1 MVSRKILVV
10 DDEASFADL
19 CRTTLGNLGYNVFCA
34 HTGEQAIEYAEK
46 IHFDLALISG
56 MLAGA
61 SGLETFSMLRQMVP
75 GVIGIIISGYT
86 DLRMVIDAMNAG
98 FSGFL
103 EKPVDST
110 KLLKAVQK
118 ALSLAQLREE
128 NIRLQ
133 TLFPLYQ
140 LGQKFMTATTAKQ
153 VYNELVKTIHQEIH
167 VPCVSVMMYD
177 ETCQC
182 LTIVASHG
190 LKKDIAVKVSLKP
203 GEKIAGWVFT
213 HGKPVIL
220 NKRTQNSTPFSNF
233 LKRKDIAASIS
244 YPLNVRGQ
252 VAGVVN
258 ISHRDTQ
265 IEYSQSDIEMLSV
278 ICSQA
283 AMALENV
290 SALQEREQAIRLR
303 TLFEQYVAP
312 EVAEF
317 LINQKESML
326 DVGEMKDLTLLF
338 ADIRNFTGLVEHLPP
353 AELRIFLNQ
362 FFELFANTVF
372 TAKGTLDKFMGDA
385 ALVLFG
391 APVTIEKPGE
401 AAVDTAIQ
409 ILSGFKALRERWLD
423 KSSYFKNI
431 SIGIGISSGM
441 VYLGNVGSERRL
453 DFTVI
458 GTDVNVAQRLASETN
473 SGKILITESV
483 FAAVVSSYNLKDEGE
498 CMLRGLEQP
507 IQVYSVIPG

>member
-1 MVSRKILVV
+1 MVPRKILVV
-10 DDEASFADL
+10 DDEALFADL
-19 CRTTLGNLGYNVFCA
+19 CRTTLGNIGYNVFCA
-34 HTGEQAIEYAEK
+34 YTGEQAIEYAGK
-46 IHFDLALISG
+46 IHFDLALING

-61 SGLETFSMLRQMVP
+61 SGIETFAMLRQMAP

-86 DLRMVIDAMNAG
+86 DLRMVVDAMNAG

-103 EKPVDST
+103 EKPADSA
-110 KLLKAVQK
+110 KLLHAVEK

-128 NIRLQ
+128 NTRLK

-140 LGQKFMTATTAKQ
+140 LGQKFMSATT
-153 VYNELVKTIHQEIH
+153 VELVCDELVKVIHQEIR
-167 VPCVSVMMYD
+167 VPRVSVMMYE
-177 ETCQC
+177 ETHQR
-182 LTIVASHG
+182 LTIVASYG
-190 LKKDIAVKVSLKP
+190 LKKNIVDGVSLKP
-203 GEKIAGWVFT
+203 GEQIAGWVFK

-220 NKRTQNSTPFSNF
+220 NKRTQNSTPFSHF

-244 YPLNVRGQ
+244 YPLKVRDK

-258 ISHRDTQ
+258 ISHCDKQ

-290 SALQEREQAIRLR
+290 SALKERERAIRLR

-312 EVAEF
+312 EVAEL

-326 DVGEMKDLTLLF
+326 DVGEMKNLTVLF
-338 ADIRNFTGLVEHLPP
+338 ADIRNFTSLVEHSPP

-372 TAKGTLDKFMGDA
+372 TARGTLDKFMGDA

-391 APVTIEKPGE
+391 APVNIEQPE
-401 AAVDTAIQ
+401 ISAVETAIK
-409 ILSGFKALRERWLD
+409 ILSGFKSLRKEWQKESL
-423 KSSYFKNI
+423 YFKNI

-458 GTDVNVAQRLASETN
+458 GTNVNIAQRLASETN

-483 FAAVVSSYNLKDEGE
+483 CNAIANAYSLKDEGE

-507 IQVYSVIPG
+507 IQVYSVVTS

>member
-10 DDEASFADL
+10 DDEALFADL

-46 IHFDLALISG
+46 IQFDLALING

-61 SGLETFSMLRQMVP
+61 SGLETFSMLRQIVP
-75 GVIGIIISGYT
+75 GVIGIIISSYT
-86 DLRMVIDAMNAG
+86 DLRMVVNAMNAG

-110 KLLKAVQK
+110 KLLHAVQE
-118 ALSLAQLREE
+118 AMSLAQLREE
-128 NIRLQ
+128 NTRLK
-133 TLFPLYQ
+133 TLLPLYQ
-140 LGQKFMTATTAKQ
+140 VGQKFMSATTVEL
-153 VYNELVKTIHQEIH
+153 VYDELVKVVHQEIH
-167 VPCVSVMMYD
+167 VPRVSVMMYD
-177 ETCQC
+177 ETGQR
-182 LTIVASHG
+182 LKIVASYG
-190 LKKDIAVKVSLKP
+190 LKKDIADAVSLKP
-203 GEKIAGWVFT
+203 GEQIAGWVFT

-220 NKRTQNSTPFSNF
+220 NKRTQNSTLFSTI
-233 LKRKDIAASIS
+233 LKQKDIAASIS
-244 YPLNVRGQ
+244 YPLKLRGK

-258 ISHRDTQ
+258 ISHSDKQ

-290 SALQEREQAIRLR
+290 SALQERERAIRLR

-326 DVGEMKDLTLLF
+326 DVGEMKDLTVLF
-338 ADIRNFTGLVEHLPP
+338 ADIRKFTSLVEHSPP

-372 TAKGTLDKFMGDA
+372 AARGTLDKFMGDA

-391 APVTIEKPGE
+391 APVAIEEP
-401 AAVDTAIQ
+401 AISAVDTAIK
-409 ILSGFKALRERWLD
+409 ILSGFKALREDWQKR
-423 KSSYFKNI
+423 SPYFHNI
-431 SIGIGISSGM
+431 SIGIGVSSGL

-458 GTDVNVAQRLASETN
+458 GTNVNIAQRLASETN

-483 FAAVVSSYNLKDEGE
+483 HAAIVGSYSVKDEGK

-507 IQVYSVIPG
+507 IQVYSVVLE